1 MPLLNKTI
9 PIFIVCV
16 LFIGLIDNVSAHK
29 AEVIGDYK
37 INVGWEH
44 EPPVV
49 GITNAVEIIVTVAS
63 DFDKDLPIHDESTEH
78 EGKTHDEHQEEMESE
93 VHDESTEH
101 EGKTH
106 DEHQEEMAMI
116 EDEEHDESLN
126 PGSGVTGLA
135 EKLEATI
142 SLNGEKTE
150 LVLVEQTKDG
160 VYHAMYAPAGIG
172 FPSINLVGEIGHS
185 EFEIT
190 FHPEK
195 VEDLSALSPLQQIK
209 SNIAPNDV
217 QCKDGFQLIFSPSGR
232 PACVTESSAL
242 KLITYNW
249 IQ

>member
-63 DFDKDLPIHDESTEH
+63 DFDKDLPI
-78 EGKTHDEHQEEMESE
+78 
-93 VHDESTEH
+93 HDESTEH

>member
-1 MPLLNKTI
+1 MNKVI
-9 PIFIVCV
+9 PFLV
-16 LFIGLIDNVSAHK
+16 LCILFVGLITPATAHK
-29 AEVIGDYK
+29 AQVVEDYK

-44 EPPVV
+44 EPPVM

-63 DFDKDLPIHDESTEH
+63 DFDKDLPVHDESIDH
-78 EGKTHDEHQEEMESE
+78 EGKTHDEHQEEIETD
-93 VHDESTEH
+93 VHDDSIDH
-101 EGKTH
+101 EEKTH
-106 DEHQEEMAMI
+106 NEHQEEI
-116 EDEEHDESLN
+116 KENKTHDVQLI
-126 PGSGVTGLA
+126 PGAGVSGLA
-135 EKLEATI
+135 ENLDAVI

-150 LVLVEQTKDG
+150 LVLEEQSKKG
-160 VYHAMYAPAGIG
+160 VYHATFTPLGIG